1 MNKIHI
7 ASGPNV
13 ETFGLPPQLFAGDTP
28 PVSTQDFPFTVSGN
42 AIPQYT
48 PLKRVAGVWSL
59 WAAGEQVDAVTA
71 YEIVTGITRAAVY
84 TAGMFNIDA
93 IKWPAGTTE
102 AQAMAGMSG
111 DIKYRKL
118 LYSGQRTGNE
128 SLYVGPGNE
137 AGPMPLTL
145 VPPSGALTGATDDV
159 AYTFTLQK
167 VGAGGAVTF
176 AVATG
181 TLPAGLSLNT
191 STGVI
196 SGTPTTA
203 GTSNFTITATDITG
217 DAYTGSYSIVV
228 AAA

>member
-1 MNKIHI
+1 MNTIHI

-13 ETFGLPPQLFAGDTP
+13 ETFGLPPQFFAGDTP

-59 WAAGEQVDAVTA
+59 WAAGDQVDAITA
-71 YEIVTGITRAAVY
+71 YEIPIGTSRAAVY
-84 TAGMFNIDA
+84 TAVMANIDA

-102 AQAMAGMSG
+102 VQAMAGMSG

-128 SLYVGPGNE
+128 SAYVGPGNE

-145 VPPSGALTGATDDV
+145 VPPNGPLISAVAGV

-176 AVATG
+176 ALATG
-181 TLPAGLSLNT
+181 SLPAGLSLNA

-203 GTSNFTITATDITG
+203 GASSFTVTATDIAG
-217 DAYTGSYSIVV
+217 DTYTGSYSIAV